1 MSRTRSAS
9 DVLERDFLE
18 IRSKILDLAAALDR
32 LDRASD
38 RPGIEADPRLGRIR
52 EALGLLGRTD
62 PTRAEAV
69 QLLFSDPYEEGWR
82 AKLPVSSRLD

>member
-18 IRSKILDLAAALDR
+18 IRSRILDLAAALDR
-32 LDRASD
+32 LDRAAD
-38 RPGIEADPRLGRIR
+38 RPRVEDDPRLDRVRKALEILRR
-52 EALGLLGRTD
+52 ED
-62 PTRAEAV
+62 PARAEAV

-82 AKLPVSSRLD
+82 ARLPVAPRIG